1 MSLFMTMNVTCPHCG
16 ETTTME
22 AVGSL
27 NADRRADLRQEVLD
41 GTFQQ
46 LECPKCEKI
55 YRLAPEFSYL
65 HVGKGQWIAAMPSTS
80 MVDFREEE
88 TVAKSS
94 FSNAYGADAPA
105 ASQLVG
111 DDLTPRLTFGWPA
124 LREKIFLREVELQDD
139 IVEIAK
145 FELLRRLPEAP
156 LNTEVELRLVGV
168 DDALLTFLWINMNTE
183 EVIEEIQV
191 SRSMYDQIA
200 ADPSP
205 WAELRKALNAGPFT
219 DMKRLFMG
227 TDPAPAAND
236 T

>member
-1 MSLFMTMNVTCPHCG
+1 MSLFMTMNVTCPHCD

-27 NADRRADLRQEVLD
+27 NADRRADLRQQVLD

-46 LECPKCEKI
+46 IACPKCQEI
-55 YRLAPEFSYL
+55 FRLAPEFSYL
-65 HVGKGQWIAAMPSTS
+65 HVGKNQWIAAMPSTS

-88 TVAKSS
+88 SEASHS
-94 FSNAYGADAPA
+94 FSVAYGAEAPA

-111 DDLTPRLTFGWPA
+111 DSLKPRITFGWPA
-124 LREKIFLREVELQDD
+124 LREKIFLADMDLEDD

-145 FELLRRLPEAP
+145 MELLRRLPQAP
-156 LNTEVELRLVGV
+156 LNTEIELRLVGV

-183 EVIEEIQV
+183 QVIEEIQV
-191 SRSMYDQIA
+191 ARSIYDQIA
-200 ADPSP
+200 ADPTP
-205 WAELRKALNAGPFT
+205 WVDLQKALNAGLFL

-227 TDPAPAAND
+227 TEEEAA
-236 T
+236 